1 MGLEMKS
8 DKPAIEVQVVVR
20 DKKCSE
26 VPLELLQLLQELADE
41 WYNSQFPTI
50 PCGYVSRDW
59 K

>member
-1 MGLEMKS
+1 MKS

-50 PCGYVSRDW
+50 PCGYVSRNSR
-59 K
+59 